1 MGGFT
6 IKHPLTIMGQPGTIL
21 EIQNGNI
28 VIDFR
33 DYHKDVTT
41 DERVIIS
48 EASLIFKYELVVV
61 SDRFK

>member
-1 MGGFT
+1 
-6 IKHPLTIMGQPGTIL
+6 MGQPGTIL

-48 EASLIFKYELVVV
+48 EASLIFKYELGVV
-61 SDRFK
+61 SERFK

>member
-1 MGGFT
+1 MLFLLF
-6 IKHPLTIMGQPGTIL
+6 HF
-21 EIQNGNI
+21 NI
-28 VIDFR
+28 IDFR

-61 SDRFK
+61 SERFK